1 MSGISERRG
10 NLGALS
16 VYFAMN
22 NETEYTI
29 NENGYKLFVNSFE
42 KIRNRLGLNLKV
54 HHADN
59 LLEDGQIF
67 LFNHFARFETVIP
80 PFIIHRATGAF
91 SRSVADY
98 SLFEASERFD
108 KLLRGVGAVPNN
120 LPGLLP
126 FLAAEILRGR
136 KVVIFPE
143 GGMVKDRR
151 VIDSDGGF
159 GILSRTSDERRKHH
173 RGAAVLALTLDIL
186 KRRVLSLFQ
195 RGDIARIGRWVKS
208 LGLESMDVLHAA
220 AAKPTIIVPANI
232 TFYPIRISDN
242 VLSRGAELLLKG
254 LPDQLLEELVIEG
267 NLLFRATDM
276 DIRMGEA
283 VPVRKKWRWFERVL
297 LERYFSG
304 LHSLDDLFG
313 LREETAAHWA
323 EKMLARCISNETYRI
338 RDVCMESIYRNV
350 TVNLSHLASTI
361 IIKLVKKGEMSIKR
375 ELFDKTLYLALKSL
389 QEKSGVGLHRSLYW
403 PDRYRGVADGENPL
417 LDRFLATCRTAGLVG
432 RTPGAYRFLD
442 KLRAES
448 DFDEIRLENPVLVYA
463 NEVAPLAVVAG
474 AVDAAMA
481 KAPTIDDREI
491 AGLLFD
497 DEIRAY
503 DWNKQHFNRERFREI
518 NDKETAD
525 ENAEPFLLLAEDGPE
540 DTMYAR
546 TGVLLVHGFL
556 ASPAELGQYGG
567 LLHKRGL
574 SVMGVRLA
582 GHGTSPWDLKERTWK
597 DWLRSVRRGYRILS
611 AHVERIVIVGFSG
624 GGALSLLAA
633 AERPEKL
640 SGVAAVS
647 TPIIYRNKKLAF
659 VSLLH
664 GINKLSSWIPS
675 FEGFMPFIENDS
687 EHPHINYF
695 NIPIQGL
702 YQLRLMTDELQN
714 RLAEVEAPA
723 LIIQGDGDRVVDPK
737 SAEIIYSEL
746 ASADKTLHWVV
757 SERHG
762 IINEDIGNTQKVL
775 NAFIHRFVENEPAG
789 TGT

>member
-1 MSGISERRG
+1 
-10 NLGALS
+10 
-16 VYFAMN
+16 MN
-22 NETEYTI
+22 NETEYAI
-29 NENGYKLFVNSFE
+29 NESGYKLFVNSFE

-54 HHADN
+54 HNADN

-67 LFNHFARFETVIP
+67 LFNHFARFETIIP

-91 SRSVADY
+91 SRSIADY

-126 FLAAEILRGR
+126 FLGAEILRGR

-159 GILSRTSDERRKHH
+159 GISFHTADERRKHH

-186 KRRVLSLFQ
+186 KRRILGLFQ
-195 RGDIARIGRWVKS
+195 KGDVARIGRWVKS
-208 LGLESMDVLHAA
+208 LGLESMDALHAEA
-220 AAKPTIIVPANI
+220 VKATLIVPANI

-283 VPVRKKWRWFERVL
+283 VPVRKKWHWLERML
-297 LERYFSG
+297 LERYFKG
-304 LHSLDDLFG
+304 VVSLDDLFG
-313 LREETAAHWA
+313 LREGTAAHWS
-323 EKMLARCISNETYRI
+323 EKMLARCISRETYRI

-350 TVNLSHLASTI
+350 TVNLSHLASTM

-375 ELFDKTLYLALKSL
+375 DLFDKTLYLALKSL
-389 QEKSGVGLHRSLYW
+389 QQTSAIGLHRSLCW

-417 LDRFLATCRTAGLVG
+417 LDRFFATCRAAGLVG
-432 RTPGAYRFLD
+432 RTPESYRFLD

-463 NEVAPLAVVAG
+463 NEVAPLAAVAG

-481 KAPTIDDREI
+481 KTPTVGDREI

-497 DEIRAY
+497 DEIRAH
-503 DWNKQHFNRERFREI
+503 DWNRQHFNKERFREI
-518 NDKETAD
+518 NDKETATG
-525 ENAEPFLLLAEDGPE
+525 NAAPYLLLAEDGRGAR
-540 DTMYAR
+540 TR
-546 TGVLLVHGFL
+546 TGVLLVHGLL
-556 ASPAELGQYGG
+556 ASPAELGQYGRR
-567 LLHKRGL
+567 LHASGL

-582 GHGTSPWDLKERTWK
+582 GHGTSPWDLKKRTWK

-611 AHVERIVIVGFSG
+611 AYVERIVMVGFSA

-647 TPIIYRNKKLAF
+647 TPVIYRNKKLAF
-659 VSLLH
+659 VSLVH

-675 FEGFMPFIENDS
+675 FEGIMPFIENDS

-695 NIPIQGL
+695 NIPTQGL

-714 RLAEVEAPA
+714 RLVEVEAPT
-723 LIIQGDGDRVVDPK
+723 LIIQGDGDLVVDPK
-737 SAEIIYSEL
+737 SAKIIHEKL

-757 SERHG
+757 SKRHG

-775 NAFIHRFVENEPAG
+775 NAFIRRFVEDEPAG
-789 TGT
+789 TAT

>member
-1 MSGISERRG
+1 MD
-10 NLGALS
+10 
-16 VYFAMN
+16 
-22 NETEYTI
+22 NETEYAI
-29 NENGYKLFVNSFE
+29 NESGYTLFVNSFE

-54 HHADN
+54 HYTDN
-59 LLEDGQIF
+59 LFEDGQIF

-159 GILSRTSDERRKHH
+159 GIFSRTAEERRKHH

-186 KRRVLSLFQ
+186 KRRVLGLFKK
-195 RGDIARIGRWVKS
+195 GDIARIGRWVKS
-208 LGLESMDVLHAA
+208 LGLESPDALHAA
-220 AAKPTIIVPANI
+220 VARPTMIVPANI

-242 VLSRGAELLLKG
+242 ILSRGAELLLKG

-283 VPVRKKWRWFERVL
+283 VRVRKKWYWWERVV
-297 LERYFSG
+297 LERYFNG
-304 LHSLDDLFG
+304 LPSLDDLFG
-313 LREETAAHWA
+313 LREETAAHWS
-323 EKMLARCISNETYRI
+323 EKMLARCISRETYRI
-338 RDVCMESIYRNV
+338 RDVCMENIYRNV
-350 TVNLSHLASTI
+350 TVNLSHLASTM
-361 IIKLVKKGEMSIKR
+361 IIKLVKRGEMSIER
-375 ELFDKTLYLALKSL
+375 GLFDKTLYLALKSL
-389 QEKSGVGLHRSLYW
+389 QEASGIGLHRSLYW
-403 PDRYRGVADGENPL
+403 PDRYRGVVDGENPL
-417 LDRFLATCRTAGLVG
+417 LDRFFATCRAAGLVG
-432 RTPGAYRFLD
+432 RTPESYRFLD
-442 KLRAES
+442 KLRAECG
-448 DFDEIRLENPVLVYA
+448 FDKIRLENPVMVYA
-463 NEVAPLAVVAG
+463 NEAAPLAEVAQ

-481 KAPTIDDREI
+481 KAATVSEREI

-497 DEIRAY
+497 DETRAH
-503 DWNKQHFNRERFREI
+503 DWNRRHFNKQRFRAI
-518 NDKETAD
+518 NNKETASG
-525 ENAEPFLLLAEDGPE
+525 NAAPFLLLPE
-540 DTMYAR
+540 DAAKDAPDTQ

-556 ASPAELGQYGG
+556 ASPDELAQYGRR
-567 LLHKRGL
+567 LHALGI

-611 AHVERIVIVGFSG
+611 AYVERVVIVGFSA
-624 GGALSLLAA
+624 GGALALLAA
-633 AERPEKL
+633 SERPEKL
-640 SGVAAVS
+640 AGVAAVS
-647 TPIIYRNKKLAF
+647 TPVIYRNRKLVF
-659 VSLLH
+659 VPLVH

-675 FEGFMPFIENDS
+675 FEGIMPFIENDS
-687 EHPHINYF
+687 EHPDINYF
-695 NIPIQGL
+695 NIPIQSL
-702 YQLRLMTDELQN
+702 YQLRLMTDEL
-714 RLAEVEAPA
+714 RSSIAKVDAPA
-723 LIIQGDGDRVVDPK
+723 LIIQGKGDHVVAPR
-737 SAEIIYSEL
+737 SAKIIYGKL
-746 ASADKTLHWVV
+746 ASMDKTLHWVA

-762 IINEDIGNTQKVL
+762 VINEDIGDTQETL
-775 NAFIHRFVENEPAG
+775 NAFICRLAEDKPAG
-789 TGT
+789 TAA